1 MSVTVVGRWHVPVDD
16 ADQAIASARQEL
28 VARTGFPRARR
39 NAQVFQAN
47 DDAGM
52 LLYVGEWSDRAAFE
66 QYRAEAATGT
76 VEAAIRDAGEYLICE
91 RMLFFGNYAYRAVIT
106 GCGIIEAPPE
116 AGDAIRELLVPNG
129 RWAMHGS
136 PGLVHYAVYREV
148 THSHRYVIV
157 HGWQSEAAL
166 LTLREGRE
174 QLQAALDTFGGTVVQ
189 FSGYER
195 ASTDIL

>member
-1 MSVTVVGRWHVPVDD
+1 MSVTVVGRWHVPAGQ

-28 VARTGFPRARR
+28 AARSGLPRARR
-39 NAQVFQAN
+39 NAQVFQAT
-47 DDAGM
+47 DDPRM

-66 QYRAEAATGT
+66 QYRSDAEAGT
-76 VEAAIRDAGEYLICE
+76 VEASILDAGEYLVCE

-116 AGDAIRELLVPNG
+116 AGDAVREVLVPNG
-129 RWAMHGS
+129 RWAMHSS
-136 PGLVHYAVYREV
+136 PRLVHYAVYREV

-166 LTLREGRE
+166 LSLREGR
-174 QLQAALDTFGGTVVQ
+174 QRLQEALDAFGGSVVQ

-195 ASTDIL
+195 ASTDLL